1 MANLNCFASV
11 WNKNKHWG
19 PINILNGTNFKDTS
33 IHTWNMPWGTV
44 HTLMYSTYMYY
55 IHTQFFDPVLAFV
68 SVCVYPVLAPH
79 PPLVDPESKA
89 RPVVPCGWRSRFHKI
104 VLLWNP
110 EPMLGQTLLSDTAI
124 VCVCWVPKQLS
135 LTAAVSNIDR
145 VKWLQIACAF
155 FSQVRECAALILFFF
170 PALWTVPTKN
180 MSKKT
185 RSSNRQSA
193 FIGKKTKTCL
203 GLTPFPHCESSN
215 GKCLFWAFSFL
226 LFLSVF
232 EQMSSLLEFKVFS
245 CQSLLASSS
254 CRIIEYPSLLP

>member
-1 MANLNCFASV
+1 
-11 WNKNKHWG
+11 
-19 PINILNGTNFKDTS
+19 
-33 IHTWNMPWGTV
+33 
-44 HTLMYSTYMYY
+44 MYSTYMYY

-135 LTAAVSNIDR
+135 LTAAGSNIDR

-170 PALWTVPTKN
+170 PALWTAPTKN

-193 FIGKKTKTCL
+193 FIGKKTKLVWVWLLSPTVNL
-203 GLTPFPHCESSN
+203 PMENVF
-215 GKCLFWAFSFL
+215 FWR
-226 LFLSVF
+226 FLSFFFVL
-232 EQMSSLLEFKVFS
+232 SLNKCPLCWGLKCSAVSHFWQAVPAGS
-245 CQSLLASSS
+245 
-254 CRIIEYPSLLP
+254 